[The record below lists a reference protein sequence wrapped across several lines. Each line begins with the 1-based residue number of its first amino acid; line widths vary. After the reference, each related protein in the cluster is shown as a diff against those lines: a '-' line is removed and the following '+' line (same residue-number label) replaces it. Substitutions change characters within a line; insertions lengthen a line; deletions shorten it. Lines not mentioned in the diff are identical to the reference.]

1 MSNVNTVAVSGNL
14 VADPELKTLP
24 SGTTVAEMRMATN
37 RSRKTDDGYVDE
49 ASYFDVTAFGK
60 FADLIGRKLRK
71 ADAVTVTGRLEQQR
85 WQNGEGENR
94 SKVVIIANEIDSPSF
109 FKKDD
114 EVAAI
119 ATAEAGASTT
129 APDPAAADDDIPF

>member
-24 SGTTVAEMRMATN
+24 SGTTVAELRMATN

-49 ASYFDVTAFGK
+49 ASFFSISAFGK
-60 FADLIGRKLRK
+60 FAELIGRKLRK

-85 WQNGEGENR
+85 WENQEGQKRE
-94 SKVVIIANEIDSPSF
+94 KVVIIANEIDSPAF

-114 EVAAI
+114 EVASLD
-119 ATAEAGASTT
+119 TAVAPGNAGE
-129 APDPAAADDDIPF
+129 AAAAQDDIPF

>member
-24 SGTTVAEMRMATN
+24 SGTTVAELRMATN

-49 ASYFDVTAFGK
+49 ASFFSISAFGK
-60 FADLIGRKLRK
+60 FAELIGRKLRK
-71 ADAVTVTGRLEQQR
+71 ADSVTVTGRLEEQR
-85 WQNGEGENR
+85 WEKDGQKR
-94 SKVVIIANEIDSPSF
+94 SKVVIIANEIDSPGF
-109 FKKDD
+109 FKKDED
-114 EVAAI
+114 VAPL

-129 APDPAAADDDIPF
+129 APDPTGAGDDIPF